1 MIRKFRR
8 RIYDAF
14 SQSAYRRLSEKWRE
28 DTPSVVCN
36 NCFGGVMLHHL
47 GCRFCSPFV
56 NLFLVPDEFVRLV
69 ENWEEAVAAG
79 LGNVS
84 EVKDSGMPYPVGRI
98 DSVGSRIFF
107 NHDTDFNVAR
117 DKWRERVERIRP
129 DRTIFMFTAAMGDV
143 ESLRRFDQSR
153 VGGKI
158 AFASETFATLDL
170 PSLLTVKGWRDDDPE
185 YNMKGLL
192 NGWDVPYIQS
202 LGLLQTLSQLADIR

>member
-1 MIRKFRR
+1 
-8 RIYDAF
+8 
-14 SQSAYRRLSEKWRE
+14 
-28 DTPSVVCN
+28 
-36 NCFGGVMLHHL
+36 MLHHL

-84 EVKDSGMPYPVGRI
+84 EVKDSGMPYPVGSI

-129 DRTIFMFTAAMGDV
+129 DKTIFMFTAAMGDV
-143 ESLRRFDQSR
+143 TSLRRFDQSR

-158 AFASETFATLDL
+158 AFASETFSTLDL

-185 YNMKGLL
+185 YNMKALL